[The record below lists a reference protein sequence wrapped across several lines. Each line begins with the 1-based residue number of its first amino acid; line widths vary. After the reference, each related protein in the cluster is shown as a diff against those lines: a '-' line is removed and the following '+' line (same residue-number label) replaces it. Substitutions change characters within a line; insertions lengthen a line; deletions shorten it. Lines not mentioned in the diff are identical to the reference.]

1 MSKFLLKNKHIFF
14 LLIFIL
20 LIFPNLRAHCLD
32 KKPEILKIKTREVLR
47 IKTGSGSDNLGIIL
61 PDEANPEGPMSF
73 ALGKDGE
80 IYILDQLNF
89 RIQVFKNNKRIKTI
103 PIPKDKSLDFKDLE
117 VTPENKIV
125 LAGEFFKEGRAEKTY
140 IYMLDLDGKVLNLIK
155 TEPCPPEIHIVAE
168 GQYTGIWL
176 CSKRIAS
183 IDGKETDRIRVPG
196 KLSSDS
202 KRIIDAKII
211 GEVSAVLYRS
221 EENCLSR
228 WEPEVTVYFNMPI
241 VNLLGIWDDIK
252 GRIYLGAFLA
262 DEKRGRY
269 SNLVI
274 IFSSDLREIGR
285 VKLMV
290 SGEPYEIW
298 RSVKVSPEGSIYQLY
313 IDKKQYVVIKKYEP
327 NLNE

>member
-1 MSKFLLKNKHIFF
+1 
-14 LLIFIL
+14 
-20 LIFPNLRAHCLD
+20 
-32 KKPEILKIKTREVLR
+32 
-47 IKTGSGSDNLGIIL
+47 
-61 PDEANPEGPMSF
+61 
-73 ALGKDGE
+73 
-80 IYILDQLNF
+80 
-89 RIQVFKNNKRIKTI
+89 
-103 PIPKDKSLDFKDLE
+103 
-117 VTPENKIV
+117 
-125 LAGEFFKEGRAEKTY
+125 
-140 IYMLDLDGKVLNLIK
+140 
-155 TEPCPPEIHIVAE
+155 
-168 GQYTGIWL
+168 
-176 CSKRIAS
+176 
-183 IDGKETDRIRVPG
+183 
-196 KLSSDS
+196 
-202 KRIIDAKII
+202 
-211 GEVSAVLYRS
+211 
-221 EENCLSR
+221 
-228 WEPEVTVYFNMPI
+228 MPI

>member
-1 MSKFLLKNKHIFF
+1 
-14 LLIFIL
+14 
-20 LIFPNLRAHCLD
+20 
-32 KKPEILKIKTREVLR
+32 LR

-168 GQYTGIWL
+168 GQYAGIWL
-176 CSKRIAS
+176 CSQRISS

-313 IDKKQYVVIKKYEP
+313 IDKKQYAVIKKYEP